1 MNEKQTLKMII
12 ETPKTL
18 SDEQKK
24 AVLSGK
30 RYVRIIAGAGTGK
43 TETLT
48 RRIAY
53 LIKRHKTFRGGK
65 YVSYFVYAKHYFNGN
80 LVSISYIR
88 YSL

>member
-48 RRIAY
+48 RRIA
-53 LIKRHKTFRGGK
+53 LRI
-65 YVSYFVYAKHYFNGN
+65 
-80 LVSISYIR
+80 
-88 YSL
+88 